1 MKKIDFEKQNTSTHA
16 TFRHSLFPEHQN
28 HSSGN
33 KIYLYSLFFFFKT
46 KGNQAY
52 NQGKKINS
60 ADHIFLIIW
69 YSQID

>member
-1 MKKIDFEKQNTSTHA
+1 MQLLDILCFQSTRTIAVEIRFTCTH
-16 TFRHSLFPEHQN
+16 
-28 HSSGN
+28 
-33 KIYLYSLFFFFKT
+33 LFFFFKT